1 MNLKDPPKIEPAT
14 VKNILLIRLR
24 RIGDIVMTTPALSIL
39 RENFPNAHISYI
51 TEEPFREL
59 IEGHQDIDETIVI
72 SRHPGRKEIIRH
84 IQNIRKQKYDV
95 VIDFHGG
102 PRAFL
107 FTLLSGADLKIGYR
121 IKYKHFFYDIKIPR
135 KPEQGFIHSVENH
148 INMVKAL
155 GISSL
160 TIPAIQLPAAHL
172 DEKQKINQFLKK
184 NKLDKASVLTLHIGA
199 GNRFRDWGLQ
209 NLHKL
214 IQLLITD
221 PHTAII
227 LTGAKEDLEYE
238 QKLLQKLPA
247 KPVFSLVNRLILREL
262 KELISRAALFI
273 GPDSGPMHIASSTS
287 TAIVAYFGPTLPAN
301 FAPWKAKAT
310 IIEKDFDCRPCKQ
323 VKCIYNDY
331 RCLQTITPEEVY
343 EACRETLGGI
353 LGVKDSSEILN
364 N

>member
-1 MNLKDPPKIEPAT
+1 MNLKDPPKIESRAA
-14 VKNILLIRLR
+14 KNFLLIRLR

-39 RENFPNAHISYI
+39 RQNFPDAHISYI
-51 TEEPFREL
+51 IEEPFYEL
-59 IEGHQDIDETIVI
+59 IKGHPDVDEAIVI
-72 SRHPGRKEIIRH
+72 SQHPGRKEILRH
-84 IQNIRKQKYDV
+84 IRNIRKQKYDV

-121 IKYKHFFYDIKIPR
+121 IKYKHFFYDIKLPR

-148 INMVKAL
+148 TNMVKEL
-155 GISSL
+155 GISSH
-160 TIPAIQLPAAHL
+160 TIPAIQLPEAHA
-172 DEKQKINQFLKK
+172 DEKQKISRFLKK

-199 GNRFRDWGLQ
+199 GNRFRDWGLK
-209 NLHKL
+209 NLHKF
-214 IQLLITD
+214 IHLLITD
-221 PHTAII
+221 PHTAVI

-238 QKLLQKLPA
+238 QKLLQKLDG
-247 KPVFSLVNRLILREL
+247 KSIFSLVNRLNLREL
-262 KELISRAALFI
+262 KELISRSALFV

-287 TAIVAYFGPTLPAN
+287 TPIVAYFGPTLPAN

-310 IIEKDFDCRPCKQ
+310 LIEKDFDCRPCKQ

-343 EACRETLGGI
+343 EACREITAR
-353 LGVKDSSEILN
+353 SM
-364 N
+364 